1 MVVAF
6 LMILSTTSFAQNQPQ
21 SGDRCGSQQ
30 WLENMFR
37 EYPAY
42 RQWYETAEKKMGE
55 EILRK
60 KAELIK
66 GNNGQRTNAIVTM
79 PVVFHVVLPAT
90 GTTSQAT
97 ITDAMI
103 NAQLTKL
110 NQDYSG
116 LNADSTNGSPFYSV
130 RGHSELRFCL
140 AQRTPTNQPTNGI
153 DRVVSSTVSNSSQT
167 NDPIK
172 STAAGGADAWDPNKY
187 INIWVGNFTNTSL
200 LGYATFPIGSPEGG
214 APLNQQGVVIL
225 AQSVPG
231 GTAAPYN
238 GGRTLTHEL
247 GHFFWLRHINGDGTC
262 LDDFPNTPGIDDTPT
277 QSNLTSGC
285 PTGTQAS
292 GCSSPT
298 PPGRMYQNYMDYT
311 DDACMT
317 MFTNGQG
324 TRMMQAITSYRPTLM
339 TSNGCTPPVV
349 LASDASISAITNPTT
364 NQGFCGATSVTPIVQ
379 LSNFGS
385 TTLTSA
391 TITTSVDGGAPTNYS
406 WSGSV
411 ASFGTPAT
419 VTLPNVTGLTPG
431 NHTLTICVINP
442 NTGTDL
448 DATNNC
454 KAVSFS
460 IISGS
465 SGGALPPISEG
476 FEGATYPSPGWSLTT
491 PTGQAATTPANW
503 EKVTN
508 SATFVAKTGTSAIR
522 AKWWT
527 WSTGRVHFLNLPVI
541 NFAPGNFD
549 NAFMTFHYA
558 FKAYSATAG
567 DSLAVQVSTDCGTT
581 WVTLWERGQQ
591 GLATASGFA
600 TGEYGVST
608 SWPVTAGDWTQT
620 PININLNAY
629 RNGPIY
635 LRFRARSGFG
645 NNLYLDDINII
656 GTNAVNNDAQ
666 VTAINSPIAE
676 FCGTSFTPQVVVK
689 NLGLQPLTSVSVGY
703 RVNNT
708 VVAPQAFTL
717 ATPLATNATT
727 TLTLTLPYT
736 GPLNNGSNTIRAYTT
751 LPNGVA
757 DQQSSNDSLSKT
769 FIANLL
775 TPLPVVEGFESTTF
789 PPAGWNV
796 INPNAGSITWV
807 RSTASS
813 KSGSASAM
821 IDYYNYATTGHLDYL
836 RSPLVKYN
844 PAYDSSLLTFQYAYK
859 PYSATFSD
867 TLEVVVSTDCGA
879 TWSAPV
885 WRKGGAELA
894 SAAGFNTSATWAP
907 TAAEWTKVPVVV
919 DMSAY
924 KNSGNIFIAIRGKNG
939 YGQKLYVD
947 DINIYEKLVPDY
959 DLTITDVVSP
969 YVEICDVPFTPVV
982 TVANVG
988 KVTTTSLRVN
998 YTIDGGAVV
1007 SQTFTGLNVARNG
1020 SVTLSLNPITSLS
1033 TGAHTFK
1040 FYTSLP
1046 NGVADQAPAND
1057 SANVNTVVKTSVA
1070 APLVESFEGTTF
1082 PPTGWELVNPN
1093 ADRTWEKFT
1102 APKLVASDASS
1113 VAGFRNRNYTLTGRV
1128 DYLTSPVIKFG
1139 TNDSTILRF
1148 DVSAVAYQYPGS
1160 TSIPLDTLEVQSTID
1175 CGRTWT
1181 TIYKKWG
1188 DALQTIND
1196 PNYNYVDS
1204 FFSNAKSQWRTDSIN
1219 LGTTLAGGGTA
1230 RIRFKNTGFNG
1241 NNIFIDKINLYAK
1254 TLAARLKTNGFIIVP
1269 NPVQNVFVVQH
1280 YLAPTNLRGIG
1291 FYNSAGQ
1298 RLMYQSY
1305 NGNADSYIPF
1315 DISRFAAGVYM
1326 VKLEYTNKTVTE
1338 RIIKL

>member
-6 LMILSTTSFAQNQPQ
+6 IVSFGINSFAQNQPQ
-21 SGDRCGSQQ
+21 TGERCGSQQ

-42 RQWYETAEKKMGE
+42 KHWYETAEKKMGE
-55 EILRK
+55 EILRR

-66 GNNGQRTNAIVTM
+66 NNNGNRINAIVTI

-103 NAQLTKL
+103 NAQLNKL

-116 LNADSTNGSPFYSV
+116 LNADSTNATAFYNV

-140 AQRTPTNQPTNGI
+140 AQRTPTNQPANGI
-153 DRVVSSTVSNSSQT
+153 NRVVSTTVSNSSQT

-172 STAAGGADAWDPNKY
+172 STAAGGADAWDPNRFV
-187 INIWVGNFTNTSL
+187 NIWVGNFTNPNL

-311 DDACMT
+311 NDACMT

-349 LASDASISAITNPTT
+349 LASDASISAITSPTAS
-364 NQGFCGATSVTPIVQ
+364 QAFCGATTVTPIVQ

-385 TTLTSA
+385 SALTSA
-391 TITTSVDGGAPTNYS
+391 TITTSLDGGAPTSFS
-406 WSGSV
+406 WSGSI
-411 ASFGTPAT
+411 ASFGTPAS
-419 VTLPNVTGLTPG
+419 VTLPNVSGLTLG

-442 NTGTDL
+442 NTGADL

-454 KAVSFS
+454 KTVSFS

-465 SGGALPPISEG
+465 SGGALPPITEG
-476 FEGATYPSPGWSLTT
+476 FEGATYPSTGWTLTI

-508 SATFVAKTGTSAIR
+508 SATIVAKTGTGAIR
-522 AKWWT
+522 TKWWS
-527 WSTGRVHFLNLPVI
+527 WSSGRIHYLNLPVV

-549 NAFMTFHYA
+549 SAFMTFHYA
-558 FKAYSATAG
+558 FKAYDATSG
-567 DSLAVQVSTDCGTT
+567 DSLAIQISTDCGTT
-581 WVTLWERGQQ
+581 WTTLWERGRQ
-591 GLATASGFA
+591 GMATATGFA
-600 TGEYGVST
+600 TSEYGT
-608 SWPVTAGDWTQT
+608 ANAPVLASDWTQT

-629 RNGPIY
+629 KNGPIY

-645 NNLYLDDINII
+645 NNLYLDDINLI
-656 GTNAVNNDAQ
+656 GSNAVNNDAQ
-666 VTAINSPIAE
+666 VTAINSPVAE
-676 FCGTSFTPQVVVK
+676 SCASTFTPQVVIK
-689 NLGLQPLTSVSVGY
+689 NNGLAPLTNVRVGY
-703 RVNNT
+703 KVNNT
-708 VVAPQAFTL
+708 VVAPQLFTL
-717 ATPLATNATT
+717 ATPLANGAST
-727 TLTLTLPYT
+727 TLTLAAYA
-736 GPLNNGSNTIRAYTT
+736 GAVNNGANTIQAYTN
-751 LPNGVA
+751 LPNGLV
-757 DQQSSNDSLSKT
+757 DQALANDSLSKS

-789 PPAGWNV
+789 PPAGWNI
-796 INPNAGSITWV
+796 INGNPGSLTWV
-807 RSTASS
+807 RTTSAAKSGTAS
-813 KSGSASAM
+813 AY
-821 IDYYNYATTGHLDYL
+821 INFYNYATAGHLDYL

-844 PAYDSSLLTFQYAYK
+844 PTFDSSLLTFQYAYK
-859 PYSATFSD
+859 AYSATFVD

-879 TWSAPV
+879 TWSAPI
-885 WRKGGAELA
+885 WKKGGTEL
-894 SAAGFNTSATWAP
+894 STSPGFNTTNWLATP
-907 TAAEWTKVPVVV
+907 SDWTKVPVVV
-919 DMSAY
+919 DMAAY
-924 KNSGNIFIAIRGKNG
+924 KNSGNIFIALRAKNG
-939 YGQKLYVD
+939 YGQNLFVD

-969 YVEICDVPFTPVV
+969 YLEICDVPFTPAV

-1007 SQTFTGLNVARNG
+1007 SQSFTGLNVARNG
-1020 SVTLSLNPITSLS
+1020 SVTLSLNPITTLS
-1033 TGAHTFK
+1033 TGAHVFK

-1057 SANVNTVVKTSVA
+1057 TAIVNTVVKTSVA
-1070 APLVESFEGTTF
+1070 APLVESFEGTAF

-1093 ADRTWEKFT
+1093 ADRTWERFT
-1102 APKLVASDASS
+1102 APKLVASDVNSA
-1113 VAGFRNRNYTLTGRV
+1113 AGFRNRNYTTTGRV
-1128 DYLTSPVIKFG
+1128 DFLTSPVIKFG

-1188 DALQTIND
+1188 DVLQTVND

-1219 LGTTLAGGGTA
+1219 LGTTLSNGGTA

-1241 NNIFIDKINLYAK
+1241 NNIFVDKINLYAK
-1254 TLAARLKTNGFIIVP
+1254 TLAAKLKSNGFIIVP

-1298 RLMYQSY
+1298 RLIYQSY
-1305 NGNADSYIPF
+1305 SGNADSYIPF
-1315 DISRFAAGVYM
+1315 NISRFAAGVYM